1 MSSRLGEEL
10 FVNASMHVGL
20 AWIWDGMSLPSS
32 FVNPS
37 FTFCFL
43 SFPWSQVSHHEELV
57 EMGVATCPVWSRG
70 WHKAATHSTS
80 CWLVLWAHASLRNCL
95 TRTDP
100 DGSSSRGSF
109 SMFRAHWK
117 LACWGSPLIL
127 VQKTR
132 KYRAQWAVHDNCLS
146 CLSLLILLVFF
157 LLFPSQAY
165 STMFFLPVSKFKFRW
180 YLFC

>member
-1 MSSRLGEEL
+1 
-10 FVNASMHVGL
+10 MHVGL
-20 AWIWDGMSLPSS
+20 AWIWDGVSLPSS

-95 TRTDP
+95 TRSWRVKQQRQLLSVQGTLEISLLRQP
-100 DGSSSRGSF
+100 SHTGAKNQKIQSSVGSSWQLSVLPFSF
-109 SMFRAHWK
+109 NFVS
-117 LACWGSPLIL
+117 
-127 VQKTR
+127 
-132 KYRAQWAVHDNCLS
+132 
-146 CLSLLILLVFF
+146 
-157 LLFPSQAY
+157 
-165 STMFFLPVSKFKFRW
+165 FLPVVSKSSLLYDVFPA
-180 YLFC
+180 CV